1 MPGGHPL
8 PSRERGKKEKERGVR
23 GKKKVGVVRK
33 SVRWMFW
40 AGVFGIL
47 AVAGYIAYAYLSVP
61 DIAALKKAIPKT
73 TAMQAYKEARVLE
86 KGKKPF
92 RRQQVVPLGAISPY
106 LRWAVVASED
116 ANFWGHEGVDY
127 DALKEAAK
135 KDWKKRRMAMGGSTI
150 PMQLAKNLY
159 LSPTKNP
166 LRKIREYFIA
176 LKLDEVLTKARI
188 LEVYLNVVE
197 WGPGVWGAQAA
208 SRYCFGKDASALA
221 PSEACLLAVM
231 LPNPITRDPHV
242 NRSRSLVWKRDR
254 LLKILLKQG
263 RISQEEYRRGTSE
276 PIALKGAAPWP

>member
-8 PSRERGKKEKERGVR
+8 PSRERGKKEKERGVK
-23 GKKKVGVVRK
+23 GKKKVGAVRK
-33 SVRWMFW
+33 SIRRIFW
-40 AGVFGIL
+40 AGIFGIL
-47 AVAGYIAYAYLSVP
+47 ALAGYTAYAYLSVP
-61 DIAALKKAIPKT
+61 DVSDLKKAIPKT
-73 TAMQAYKEARVLE
+73 TAMQGYKEARAVE
-86 KGKKPF
+86 EGRKPS
-92 RRQQVVPLGAISPY
+92 RRQQVVPLGAVSPY

-135 KDWKKRRMAMGGSTI
+135 KDWKKRRLAMGGSTI

-159 LSPTKNP
+159 LSPARNP

-176 LKLDEVLTKARI
+176 LRLDEVLSKARI

-208 SRYCFGKDASALA
+208 SRYCFGKDASSLA

-231 LPNPITRDPHV
+231 LPNPITRDPHL
-242 NRSRSLVWKRDR
+242 NRSRSLVWRRDR

-263 RISQEEYRRGTSE
+263 RISQEEYRRGTGD
-276 PIALKGAAPWP
+276 PIALKGGAPWP